1 VGINFGDV
9 RSFKMAVVADYIV
22 NPVNYAKLPQ
32 SHLVYDHLRDS
43 GYGIIKMPHPSM
55 VGRGLEGWV
64 VSTVDQIQEYSN
76 RGFRVFV
83 VGVEGIAGKGI
94 WMADLRKE
102 IKKRKLSFPKSIV
115 LKSNELQSV
124 DSVKSFLD

>member
-1 VGINFGDV
+1 
-9 RSFKMAVVADYIV
+9 
-22 NPVNYAKLPQ
+22 
-32 SHLVYDHLRDS
+32 
-43 GYGIIKMPHPSM
+43 MPHPSM